1 MKKRILIV
9 IGHLNIGGAEKS
21 CISFLNTLPSDRYE
35 VDLMLLSFSGI
46 FINEIPKWVNLIE
59 APLPLACLA
68 HRPTEWKYYIKHNPI
83 IWSKKVIRTWKAKR
97 QIGLN
102 IAQSIWNQW
111 ETDIPM
117 FSKEYDVAIGFIQGI
132 CNYFIIEKVNAK
144 RKIIWMH
151 NDYDKINYSHI
162 FDIDYFSQADVI
174 ATMSQIAQHKLQKR
188 FPNLATRIR
197 FIENIINPNTL
208 KMLADAPVNNNLWKR
223 FDGLKI
229 ISCGRL
235 EPVKSYESA
244 IRAASLI
251 KKEGIPFKW
260 ILIGDGSERNKLE
273 KMKRDCGVDEE
284 FHLTGGL
291 PNPYPYMKQADMLV
305 VTSRYEGLPLVINE
319 AKILGTPV
327 VTTNY
332 PTATEA
338 VAHEETGLICDMTPE
353 SIAQAVIRLYRDNI
367 LKKHIR
373 KTLSMQAFDNT
384 KEIRKYIEAIEGM

>member
-46 FINEIPKWVNLIE
+46 FIDEIPKWVNLIE
-59 APLPLACLA
+59 ASFPLSCLV
-68 HRPTEWKYYIKHNPI
+68 HRTKEWKYYIKHSLI
-83 IWSKKVIRTWKAKR
+83 IWGKKVIRTWKAKR

-102 IAQSIWNQW
+102 FVQSMWSQW
-111 ETDIPM
+111 ETDIPV
-117 FSKEYDVAIGFIQGI
+117 FSKEYDVAIGFLQGF
-132 CNYFIIEKVNAK
+132 CNYFVIEKVKAK
-144 RKIIWMH
+144 RKIIWIH
-151 NDYDKINYSHI
+151 NDYDKINYNPI

-174 ATMSQIAQHKLQKR
+174 ATMSQIAQRKLQKR
-188 FPNLATRIR
+188 FPNLANRIR

-208 KMLADAPVNNNLWKR
+208 KMLADIPVNNNLWEQ

-235 EPVKSYESA
+235 APVKSYESA

-251 KKEGIPFKW
+251 KKKGIPFKW
-260 ILIGDGSERNKLE
+260 VLIGNGSERNKLE
-273 KMKRDCGVDEE
+273 KMKRDCDVEGE

-319 AKILGTPV
+319 AKILGIPV

-332 PTATEA
+332 PTATDA
-338 VAHEETGLICDMTPE
+338 VVHEETGLICDMTPE

-373 KTLSMQAFDNT
+373 ETLSMQAFDNT
-384 KEIRKYIEAIEGM
+384 KEIRKYIETIEGE